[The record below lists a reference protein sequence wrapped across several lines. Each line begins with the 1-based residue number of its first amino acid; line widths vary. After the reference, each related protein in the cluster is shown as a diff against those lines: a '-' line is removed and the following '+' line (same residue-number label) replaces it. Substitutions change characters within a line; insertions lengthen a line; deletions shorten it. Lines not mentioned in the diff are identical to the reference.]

1 MTLSSVVPTTF
12 FQRSASIVAP
22 ELLGKQL
29 VRQYSDRTTTT
40 LTIQEVEAY
49 DGVQDLA
56 NHGAKRRTPS
66 NEIMFACGGYFYVYL
81 CYGIHLMLNVVC
93 DQTET
98 PAAVLIRGAGDING
112 PGKLTKFLQL
122 EKNLNGKLPQPEN
135 QVWFI
140 DTGTKVKQSDILVT
154 PRIGLSKYA
163 GKWQNKPLRFVLK

>member
-1 MTLSSVVPTTF
+1 MVASSILPVTF

-29 VRQYSDRTTTT
+29 KRKYPDGTITT
-40 LTIQEVEAY
+40 LTIKEVEAY
-49 DGVQDLA
+49 DGVEDLA

-81 CYGIHLMLNVVC
+81 CYGVHLMLNVVC
-93 DQTET
+93 DQAET
-98 PAAVLIRGAGDING
+98 PAAVLIRGVGDING

-122 EKNLNGKLPQPEN
+122 EKTLNGKLPQPEN
-135 QVWFI
+135 RVWFI
-140 DTGTKVKQSDILVT
+140 DTGIKIKKSDITVT

-163 GKWQNKPLRFVLK
+163 GEWRDKPLRFVWN

>member
-1 MTLSSVVPTTF
+1 MILSSILPITF

-29 VRQYSDRTTTT
+29 VRQYSDGTTTT

-66 NEIMFACGGYFYVYL
+66 NEIMFAGGGYFYVYL

-93 DQTET
+93 DQAET
-98 PAAVLIRGAGDING
+98 PAAVLIRSASDING
-112 PGKLTKFLQL
+112 PGKLTKFLQI
-122 EKNLNGKLPQPEN
+122 EKSLNGKLPQPEN
-135 QVWFI
+135 KVWFM
-140 DTGTKVKQSDILVT
+140 DTGAKVKQSDILVT

-163 GKWQNKPLRFVLK
+163 GEWRDKPLRFVLK